1 MTKKVKKT
9 MKRISASTFPGLKIV
24 GHRECEKCG
33 SLVNIIDVERNGE
46 IVRVSECLN
55 CENKKIED
63 EMIVFKQEADK
74 RRVERIFEEYSM
86 VPDELLTAT
95 FENYIPQ
102 NETMKAAKDKCIWYA
117 EHFGESKDVRNL
129 LLQGSYGLGKSH
141 LSYSIAKYV
150 KSRGKSVIFITTPD
164 LLRTI
169 KNSYGNNRFSESEIL
184 KACALVDLLV
194 LDDIGAE
201 YIPKNKDDEDNKE
214 SWAGDILLTIINSRL
229 GKHTIYTTNY
239 KSPDLQKKYGFHG
252 GRIISRMMRGT
263 YRIKFEGKDYRIQ
276 QAKKVQAHV

>member
-1 MTKKVKKT
+1 MNSINTL
-9 MKRISASTFPGLKIV
+9 TFSNI
-24 GHRECEKCG
+24 
-33 SLVNIIDVERNGE
+33 NIIGKRVCEVCGAKVPIIQTTRNGE
-46 IVRVSECLN
+46 IVEISDCLN

-63 EMIVFKQEADK
+63 EMIAFKEAADK

-164 LLRTI
+164 LLRAI

-276 QAKKVQAHV
+276 QAKKVQGYV

>member
-1 MTKKVKKT
+1 MTKKVKRT

-141 LSYSIAKYV
+141 LSYSIAKHV
-150 KSRGKSVIFITTPD
+150 KSRGKAVIFITASD
-164 LLRTI
+164 LLDTI
-169 KNSYGNNRFSESEIL
+169 KSTYENKRFSESDIL
-184 KACALVDLLV
+184 EACKSVDLLI
-194 LDDIGAE
+194 LDDLGAE
-201 YIPKNKDDEDNKE
+201 YVKSEDGNE
-214 SWAGDILLTIINSRL
+214 SWAGDKLLKIINSRL

-239 KSPDLQKKYGFHG
+239 NSADLQKKYGFHG
-252 GRIISRMMRGT
+252 GRIISRMMQGT

-276 QAKKVQAHV
+276 QAKKVQGYV